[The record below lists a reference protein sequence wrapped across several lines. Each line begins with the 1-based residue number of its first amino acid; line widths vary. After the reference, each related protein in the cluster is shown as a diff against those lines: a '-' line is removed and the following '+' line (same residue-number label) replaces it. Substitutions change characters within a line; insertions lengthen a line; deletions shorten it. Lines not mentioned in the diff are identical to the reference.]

1 MPVEVSIP
9 TRAGQVVRADLY
21 LPPGGGP
28 APVLFAASPYQK
40 ALAHL
45 PVHPQFPFRES
56 GPIDFYLDHGYAY
69 LWADVPG
76 SGRSDGVWDMVSR
89 AEGEALYDVI
99 EWAAAQDW
107 STGRV
112 GMIGESYYCWS
123 QWNAARM
130 RPPSLV
136 TIAAFDGGCDL
147 YRDWYYKGGIPDFGF
162 ISSWNASILLQH
174 QAMGYP
180 VQGGD
185 RHLHISN
192 VYSHP
197 FDDEWHRERSPFWE
211 LDQVTIPALS
221 VGVWPKGSLHM
232 RGNVEGFRRLGGPK
246 KLLMIAAANASEA
259 QKLYS
264 TPEFHQREI
273 LPWYEHHLKGVANG
287 VMDGPDVRMQVN
299 RTGQYRTAGS
309 WPPPEGTATT
319 FLLSGERS
327 GAVRSLNDGSLTES
341 GGTNAAGDALP
352 PAQTSFSYPD
362 PEWTAGTTSAGPG
375 GPDHV
380 RRIVTFTTATFDRA
394 REFTGDGVLV
404 LFASTDQQDIDVV
417 ARLSLLSADG
427 GWSPTSIMSR
437 GWLRASRRAE
447 DEAFTTEMRP
457 FHRHD
462 RADKVVPGEVYQLR
476 VPLVPMSFVARPGE
490 RLRLELSCADSP
502 AIEGRMFQ
510 WYGLKAG
517 TDTYHHDASFP
528 SRLVLPEMP
537 APVVD

>member
-1 MPVEVSIP
+1 MPIEVTIP
-9 TRAGQVVRADLY
+9 TRAGQNVRADLY
-21 LPPGGGP
+21 LPPGGER
-28 APVLFAASPYQK
+28 APVLLAASPYQK
-40 ALAHL
+40 ALGYL
-45 PVHPQFPFRES
+45 PVHGQFPFREG
-56 GPIDFYLDHGYAY
+56 GPIDFYTEHGYAY

-76 SGRSDGVWDMVSR
+76 SGRSDGVWDPVSR
-89 AEGEALYDVI
+89 TEGEALYDII
-99 EWAAAQDW
+99 EWAAQQDW

-147 YRDWYYKGGIPDFGF
+147 YRDWLYKGGIPDFGF
-162 ISSWNASILLQH
+162 ISSWTASVLLQH
-174 QAMGYP
+174 QAMGMP
-180 VQGGD
+180 IDGGN
-185 RHLHISN
+185 RHLHLSN

-246 KLLMIAAANASEA
+246 KLLMIGAANAGEA

-264 TPEFHQREI
+264 TEEFHEREI

-287 VMDGPDVRMQVN
+287 VMDGPDVRLRVN
-299 RTGQYRTAGS
+299 RTEKYRTAS
-309 WPPPEGTATT
+309 AWPPAEGKPTT
-319 FLLSGERS
+319 FLLSGEHS
-327 GAVRSLNDGSLTES
+327 GAVRSLNDGSLTEKGS
-341 GGTNAAGDALP
+341 PQP
-352 PAQTSFSYPD
+352 PAETTFSYPD
-362 PEWTAGTTSAGPG
+362 PEWTVGTTSAGPA

-380 RRIVTFTTATFDRA
+380 RRIVTFTTAPFDRT
-394 REFTGDGVLV
+394 REFSGDGVLV
-404 LFASTDQQDIDVV
+404 LFAETDQHDIDVV
-417 ARLSLLSADG
+417 ARLSLLAADG
-427 GWSPTSIMSR
+427 SWAPTSIMSR

-447 DEAFTTEMRP
+447 DKALSTEMRP
-457 FHRHD
+457 FHSHD
-462 RADKVVPGEVYQLR
+462 HADEVAPGEVYELR
-476 VPLVPMSFVARPGE
+476 VPLVPMSFVVRPGE
-490 RLRLELSCADSP
+490 RLRLELSCGDSP

-517 TDTYHHDASFP
+517 TDTYHHDAAHP

-537 APVVD
+537 TPIAD

>member
-1 MPVEVSIP
+1 MPIEVTIP
-9 TRAGQVVRADLY
+9 TRAGHAVRADLY
-21 LPPGGGP
+21 LPPGGDP
-28 APVLFAASPYQK
+28 APVLLAASPYQK

-45 PVHPQFPFRES
+45 PVHGQFPFREG

-76 SGRSDGVWDMVSR
+76 SGRSEGVWDPVSR

-130 RPPSLV
+130 FPPSLV

-147 YRDWYYKGGIPDFGF
+147 YRDWLYKGGIPDFGF
-162 ISSWNASILLQH
+162 ISSWTASVLLQH
-174 QAMGYP
+174 QAMGMP
-180 VQGGD
+180 IDGGN
-185 RHLHISN
+185 RHLHLSN
-192 VYSHP
+192 VYAHP
-197 FDDEWHRERSPFWE
+197 FDDDWHRERSPFWD

-246 KLLMIAAANASEA
+246 KLLMIAAANAGEA

-264 TPEFHQREI
+264 TEEFHQREI
-273 LPWYEHHLKGVANG
+273 LPWYEHHLKGAANG
-287 VMDGPDVRMQVN
+287 IMDGPDVRLQVN
-299 RTGQYRTAGS
+299 RTARYRTADS
-309 WPPPEGTATT
+309 WPPAAGTATT

-327 GAVRSLNDGSLTES
+327 GAVGSLNDGSLTE
-341 GGTNAAGDALP
+341 AGSAQP

-362 PEWTAGTTSAGPG
+362 PEWTVGTTSVGPG

-380 RRIVTFTTATFDRA
+380 RRIVTFTTAPADRT

-404 LFASTDQQDIDVV
+404 LFASTDQRDIDVV
-417 ARLSLLSADG
+417 ARLSTLAADG
-427 GWSPTSIMSR
+427 SWSVTSIMSR

-447 DEAFTTEMRP
+447 DEALSTAMRP

-462 RADKVVPGEVYQLR
+462 RADQVLPGEVYELR
-476 VPLVPMSFVARPGE
+476 VPLVPMSFVVRPGE
-490 RLRLELSCADSP
+490 RLRLELSCGDAP

-517 TDTYHHDASFP
+517 TDTYHHDATYP

-537 APVVD
+537 APVGD